1 MDIRT
6 YIGKL
11 LERPEI
17 RGIVRKIGRER
28 LLPIAVLLALLV
40 LALSLWAARGAAA
53 RRLAY
58 DEKTEA
64 RFEEVSRQYMALR
77 AGRDEFTRRA
87 ALSPSQGILKA
98 VDDIFTGM
106 GLKEKIATLKSLDTS
121 QINGQINGLISEQ
134 AEITLKQVNLNETVN
149 LLYRIENAPM
159 LLTIRQAE
167 FKNSFSAPA
176 LDIRLVLA
184 LTRKK

>member
-121 QINGQINGLISEQ
+121 QINGLISEQ